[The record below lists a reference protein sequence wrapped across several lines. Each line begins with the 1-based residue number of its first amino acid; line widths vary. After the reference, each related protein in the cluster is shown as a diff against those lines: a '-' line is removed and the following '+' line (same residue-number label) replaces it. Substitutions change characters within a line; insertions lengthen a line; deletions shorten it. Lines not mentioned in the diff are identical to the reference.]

1 MSDHDEVVR
10 ALLAARVPESF
21 ATLHAYAPDPAPV
34 AVRLDANEAPALLPT
49 LRSEERL
56 VLQQA
61 LSAVEPARYPD
72 VRAGRLRGAIA
83 QQLAVGEDQ
92 LCIGCGS
99 DEVIAI
105 LLSTLGRPVHGAAPR
120 VLVPSPTFVMY
131 RVSARVH
138 GYEVVEVPLDPAC
151 DLDEPAMLAAL
162 QRTRPAVLFLASPNN
177 PTSSAFDRAKVER
190 LVRAAAQL
198 DPPTLVVV
206 DEAYLPFRLGDG
218 DPWHGATGLDLL
230 AAHGNVAVLRTL
242 SKIGLAAL
250 RVGWLVGAPALV
262 AQMEKARLPYD
273 LPTYSQAVAE
283 ASFGALAP
291 AIARHVGAIVDERRR
306 VVGRL
311 NALGGV
317 SFPRP
322 DANFVWLGVSR
333 PAADVAAAMKRS
345 GVLVRSFPAVADR
358 LRITVGTP
366 AEDDRMLEALVAA
379 LRG

>member
-1 MSDHDEVVR
+1 M
-10 ALLAARVPESF
+10 
-21 ATLHAYAPDPAPV
+21 
-34 AVRLDANEAPALLPT
+34 
-49 LRSEERL
+49 
-56 VLQQA
+56 
-61 LSAVEPARYPD
+61 
-72 VRAGRLRGAIA
+72 
-83 QQLAVGEDQ
+83 
-92 LCIGCGS
+92 
-99 DEVIAI
+99 
-105 LLSTLGRPVHGAAPR
+105 
-120 VLVPSPTFVMY
+120 
-131 RVSARVH
+131 
-138 GYEVVEVPLDPAC
+138 
-151 DLDEPAMLAAL
+151 
-162 QRTRPAVLFLASPNN
+162 LFLASPNN

-218 DPWHGATGLDLL
+218 DPWHGVTGLDLL

-242 SKIGLAAL
+242 SKIGLAAA
-250 RVGWLVGAPALV
+250 RVGWLVGAPALI

-306 VVGRL
+306 LVGRL
-311 NALGGV
+311 TALREV

-322 DANFVWLGVSR
+322 DANFVWLGVAR

-366 AEDDRMLEALVAA
+366 AEDDRMLAVLVAA